1 MFTIKQKAI
10 KFRNAI
16 YRAKRHG
23 DLDWHSTFSKF
34 PDDCCDMTCDL
45 LGQYLL
51 ESGIETYQINGVN
64 KYDSSWHHVW
74 LVTTEGVIV
83 DITGDQFVG
92 KILNED
98 DVDPVHV
105 GREGIVHKIFCMKQE
120 REENTRFVDPRD
132 YSDCGGRPSFRQER
146 LIRLNSAIRK
156 YL

>member
-1 MFTIKQKAI
+1 MLTLKQKAI
-10 KFRNAI
+10 RFRNAI
-16 YRAKRHG
+16 NQAKKRG
-23 DLDWHSTFSKF
+23 ALDWHSTFSKF

-64 KYDSSWHHVW
+64 KYDSNWHHVW

-83 DITGDQFVG
+83 DITGDQFIG
-92 KILNED
+92 KILND
-98 DVDPVHV
+98 GDVDPVHV
-105 GREGIVHKIFCMKQE
+105 GCEGIVHKIFCIKQE

-132 YSDCGGRPSFRQER
+132 YTGFDGRPSFRQER
-146 LIRLNSAIRK
+146 LIRLDNAIRK

>member
-1 MFTIKQKAI
+1 
-10 KFRNAI
+10 
-16 YRAKRHG
+16 
-23 DLDWHSTFSKF
+23 
-34 PDDCCDMTCDL
+34 MTCDL

-64 KYDSSWHHVW
+64 KHDSSWHHVW
-74 LVTTEGVIV
+74 LVTNDGVII

-92 KILNED
+92 KILNEG

-105 GREGIVHKIFCMKQE
+105 GREGIVHKIFCTKQK

-132 YSDCGGRPSFRQER
+132 YTDFGGRPSFRQER
-146 LIRLNSAIRK
+146 LIRLNNAIRK

>member
-1 MFTIKQKAI
+1 MLTLKQKAI

-16 YRAKRHG
+16 NQAKKRG
-23 DLDWHSTFSKF
+23 ALDWHSTFSKF

-64 KYDSSWHHVW
+64 KYDSNWHHVW

-83 DITGDQFVG
+83 DITGDQFIG
-92 KILNED
+92 KILND
-98 DVDPVHV
+98 GDVDPVHV
-105 GREGIVHKIFCMKQE
+105 GREGIVHKIFCIKQE

-132 YSDCGGRPSFRQER
+132 YTGFDGRPSFRQER
-146 LIRLNSAIRK
+146 LIRLDNAIRK

>member
-1 MFTIKQKAI
+1 MLTLKQKAI
-10 KFRNAI
+10 RFRNAI
-16 YRAKRHG
+16 NQAKKRG
-23 DLDWHSTFSKF
+23 ALDWHSTFSKF

-51 ESGIETYQINGVN
+51 ESGIETYQINGIN
-64 KYDSSWHHVW
+64 KHDSSWHHVW
-74 LVTTEGVIV
+74 LVTNDGVII

-92 KILNED
+92 KILNES

-105 GREGIVHKIFCMKQE
+105 GREGIVHKLFCMKQE

-132 YSDCGGRPSFRQER
+132 YTGFGGRPSFRQER
-146 LIRLNSAIRK
+146 LIRLDNAIRK

>member
-1 MFTIKQKAI
+1 MLTLKQKAI
-10 KFRNAI
+10 RFRNAI
-16 YRAKRHG
+16 NQAKKRG
-23 DLDWHSTFSKF
+23 ALDWHSTFSKF

-64 KYDSSWHHVW
+64 KYDSNWHHVW

-83 DITGDQFVG
+83 DITGDQFIG
-92 KILNED
+92 KILND
-98 DVDPVHV
+98 GDVDPVHV

-132 YSDCGGRPSFRQER
+132 YTGVDGRPSVRQER
-146 LIRLNSAIRK
+146 LITLDNAIRK